1 MRSVTP
7 RWVLLGIVEMV
18 ETKAGAAPAPKG
30 ECHVVP
36 LAQAVD
42 PQQPLPCR
50 DGMEDRLNRTLG
62 RRPIN
67 PDHDRRAALRR
78 GRHPGRDGAAPA
90 SLRWPRQAGAGPVA
104 PGPGPGPPLGTLRDE
119 LTEGEAQTP
128 VSRIASSLP
137 ALARSWAAW
146 RLRVWSSSASSSVPR
161 VRLNT
166 WRRSAKRC
174 GSAPRLQGHWIAGG
188 CLGEAGLPGL
198 RWCRAHGEGGCASD
212 TTQWFFDQVPGGLTG
227 PRASAG

>member
-1 MRSVTP
+1 MRSLTP

-30 ECHVVP
+30 ERHVVP
-36 LAQAVD
+36 LARAVD

-90 SLRWPRQAGAGPVA
+90 SLRWPRQAGAGPAA
-104 PGPGPGPPLGTLRDE
+104 PGPGPGPPLGTLREE
-119 LTEGEAQTP
+119 LTEGEAQTAG
-128 VSRIASSLP
+128 IADRQQ
-137 ALARSWAAW
+137 LARLGPVVGGLAA
-146 RLRVWSSSASSSVPR
+146 
-161 VRLNT
+161 
-166 WRRSAKRC
+166 
-174 GSAPRLQGHWIAGG
+174 
-188 CLGEAGLPGL
+188 AGLEQLGQLIGPKGAAEHL
-198 RWCRAHGEGGCASD
+198 A
-212 TTQWFFDQVPGGLTG
+212 TQ
-227 PRASAG
+227 R